1 MPKYAYLTLL
11 GSNNYLL
18 GTLAL
23 NYSLNSTNTQY
34 PLIVLVTENI
44 NSEVRRILEINNI
57 RYLEVPNIQ
66 SRIKKGIKKEYPHWE
81 NTFSKLTVFGMTQF
95 DKIIFLDS
103 DMLVM
108 DNIDELFNKKNL
120 SAVVAGKSFPG
131 NENWV
136 DLNSGVMVIEPKI
149 GEDSRLIKLMSSINS
164 LTDMGDQDVIQRAYP
179 NWKNMKNL
187 HLSEEYNVFA
197 PYEPYYINAG
207 KVETVKIVHFV
218 GGKKPWNMNK
228 YEKIRYIM
236 KVSYLTIKAS
246 RSLKGL
252 RKFMNDYNY
261 YDKICNTVMKNIEDS
276 DTTRQMALTKNTA
289 KK

>member
-1 MPKYAYLTLL
+1 MPKYAYLTML

-34 PLIVLVTENI
+34 PLIALVTENI
-44 NSEVRRILEINNI
+44 DSEVRKILKMNNI
-57 RYLEVPNIQ
+57 SYLEVPNIQ
-66 SRIKKGIKKEYPHWE
+66 LENKKGNKKEYRHWE
-81 NTFSKLTVFGMTQF
+81 NTFSKLTIFGMTQF

-131 NENWV
+131 NKNWV
-136 DLNSGVMVIEPKI
+136 DLNSGVMVIEPKD
-149 GEDSRLIKLMSSINS
+149 GEDKRLIKLMNSIS
-164 LTDMGDQDVIQRAYP
+164 LLDNIGDQDVIQRAYP
-179 NWKNMKNL
+179 NWKNIKKL

-207 KVETVKIVHFV
+207 KVNTVKIVHFV
-218 GGKKPWNMNK
+218 GEKKPWNMNK
-228 YEKIRYIM
+228 YEKFRYMM
-236 KVSYLTIKAS
+236 KVSYLTIRAS
-246 RSLKGL
+246 KSLKGL
-252 RKFMNDYNY
+252 RKFINDYNY
-261 YDKICNTVMKNIEDS
+261 YEKIYNTVIKNFNWNDV
-276 DTTRQMALTKNTA
+276 
-289 KK
+289 